1 MGVRLIQLSGQSP
14 VSDWW
19 VRRQRWVAVALVFQ
33 ERLQQQGLAQE
44 DCRIER
50 GRMARNRQDNNHW
63 PKVFL
68 KSAFPPKLEEEAEG
82 DRGRQSPAYPVER
95 LVAVLEPSFPPARWL
110 QVEAGQYLF
119 ECS

>member
-1 MGVRLIQLSGQSP
+1 MAVRLIRLPGQSP

-19 VRRQRWVAVALVFQ
+19 VRRQRRVAVALVFQ

-50 GRMARNRQDNNHW
+50 GRMARNRQDNNHC

-68 KSAFPPKLEEEAEG
+68 KSVFPPKLEEEAEG
-82 DRGRQSPAYPVER
+82 